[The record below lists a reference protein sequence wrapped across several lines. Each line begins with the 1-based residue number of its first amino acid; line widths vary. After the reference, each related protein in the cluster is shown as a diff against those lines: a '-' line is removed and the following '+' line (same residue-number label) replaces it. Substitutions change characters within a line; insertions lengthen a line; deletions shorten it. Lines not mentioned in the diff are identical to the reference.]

1 MAYFPVKRV
10 DELCRSYGHIGGT
23 AQPSPSLKFQG
34 LGLRSKPIG
43 PGLGPALA

>member
-1 MAYFPVKRV
+1 MTYFLVKRV
-10 DELCRSYGHIGGT
+10 DELCRSYGHKV
-23 AQPSPSLKFQG
+23 AQPSPSLKFKG